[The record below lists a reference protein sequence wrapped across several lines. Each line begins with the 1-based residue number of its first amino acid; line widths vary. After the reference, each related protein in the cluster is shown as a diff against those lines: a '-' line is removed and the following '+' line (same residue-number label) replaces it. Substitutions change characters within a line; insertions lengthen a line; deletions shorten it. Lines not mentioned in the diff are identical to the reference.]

1 MTARLRLVLLEARPA
16 VVFLLGLSGAV
27 GLALSGQA
35 NDPVSVARLLVLVT
49 AFVVYAVSCN
59 DLADLEI
66 DRVNLPDDDR
76 RPLVTGTAAA
86 RDVRLMA
93 AGAAVV
99 TASAAATQGLAALLL
114 TLAGLAVAAA
124 YSLPPFRLSRR
135 GVVAPLVLPA
145 LFVGVPFVLGVL
157 AGRGLRLGDVV
168 LLAALY
174 VGFIGRIV
182 LKDFRDVVGDRL
194 FGKRTFLVRHGRGPT
209 CVLSAVCWVAGT
221 AALIVVTPGTTWWYA
236 GCQAILAASCHRS
249 GRPARGDRDPSH
261 RGADRLLARDRRP
274 GVGGRR
280 VPRGRERF
288 AGGRGVCRRRDDR
301 TQPVARGR
309 DDAARAASA
318 AGDGDRPEADVEC
331 RRECIDRLLQLSLA
345 GLARPGEGRDRQ
357 RLAAPRALDPPVAA
371 DPAVH
376 EHRREHVAV
385 VLVPQPVVVGGV
397 DEAVACL
404 GVVAAEHRVELGEQA
419 DSGKVAGGR
428 CVGQVG
434 VGETARTVAPDEVEA
449 IEESVDLAQPEAGP
463 PGDVAPGAR
472 AVRREV
478 EPDRLEHRV
487 VAPHAVGRAAAER

>member
-27 GLALSGQA
+27 GLALSGRA

-99 TASAAATQGLAALLL
+99 TASAAATQGLTSLLL

-157 AGRGLRLGDVV
+157 AGRGLRLGDLV

-174 VGFIGRIV
+174 VGFTGRIV

-209 CVLSAVCWVAGT
+209 CVLSGVCWVAGT
-221 AALIVVTPGTTWWYA
+221 AALVVATPGVTWWYA
-236 GCQAILAASCHRS
+236 ACQAVLAAS
-249 GRPARGDRDPSH
+249 AVLLV
-261 RGADRLLARDRRP
+261 ALLAMTETHRTEE
-274 GVGGRR
+274 R
-280 VPRGRERF
+280 VI
-288 AGGRGVCRRRDDR
+288 
-301 TQPVARGR
+301 
-309 DDAARAASA
+309 S
-318 AGDGDRPEADVEC
+318 
-331 RRECIDRLLQLSLA
+331 SLA
-345 GLARPGEGRDRQ
+345 
-357 RLAAPRALDPPVAA
+357 
-371 DPAVH
+371 
-376 EHRREHVAV
+376 
-385 VLVPQPVVVGGV
+385 
-397 DEAVACL
+397 
-404 GVVAAEHRVELGEQA
+404 
-419 DSGKVAGGR
+419 
-428 CVGQVG
+428 
-434 VGETARTVAPDEVEA
+434 
-449 IEESVDLAQPEAGP
+449 I
-463 PGDVAPGAR
+463 
-472 AVRREV
+472 
-478 EPDRLEHRV
+478 
-487 VAPHAVGRAAAER
+487 VGRASVAAVFFQVASGSPAAAAYAVVGTTALSLLLAAEMLRLGPRQPRVTVTDPRLTSSAAESAATGSSNSALRGLRDPAKDVTVSVLSGPEPSIRQ